1 MITNGV
7 VDQNGKRVSSLIH
20 RISRIR
26 NIIHYVSLYVSD
38 VTRDFYSI
46 KNRYIIRTVEDVYI
60 VWSFATLILELH
72 ALRDP

>member
-1 MITNGV
+1 MCNKPTEMITNGF

-46 KNRYIIRTVEDVYI
+46 KKRYIIRRVEDVYI
-60 VWSFATLILELH
+60 V
-72 ALRDP
+72 